1 MGGELKKDES
11 VTERV
16 VLLKTVEELLA
27 DPNYSV
33 SGIDSGII
41 LLAGGTGGR
50 KELAAQAI
58 QKMTGYLCFG
68 EIRPITDVERL
79 LYEIAVDEPVIVTIH
94 ANGIQD
100 AMYRIRKIPVRSI
113 FRKRFRVIIGVPNR
127 FEHPEPVLY
136 VLPDPFRKDDY
147 RR

>member
-1 MGGELKKDES
+1 M
-11 VTERV
+11 TERI

-27 DPNYSV
+27 DPTYSV
-33 SGIDSGII
+33 SGIESGII

-68 EIRPITDVERL
+68 EIRHIMDVERL
-79 LYEIAVDEPVIVTIH
+79 LYEIAVDEPVIATIH

-100 AMYRIRKIPVRSI
+100 AMYRIGKIPVRSI
-113 FRKRFRVIIGVPNR
+113 FRKRFRVIIGVPDR

-136 VLPDPFRKDDY
+136 VLPEPFRKDDASLIY
-147 RR
+147 EPTTPP

>member
-1 MGGELKKDES
+1 MS
-11 VTERV
+11 ERI

-27 DPNYSV
+27 DPTYFV

-58 QKMTGYLCFG
+58 QKMTGYLFE
-68 EIRPITDVERL
+68 EIRHIMDVERL
-79 LYEIAVDEPVIVTIH
+79 LYEIAVDKPVIVTIH

-100 AMYRIRKIPVRSI
+100 AMYRIGKIPVRSI
-113 FRKRFRVIIGVPNR
+113 FRRRFRVIIGVPNR

-136 VLPDPFRKDDY
+136 VLPEPFGKDDAFFN
-147 RR
+147 